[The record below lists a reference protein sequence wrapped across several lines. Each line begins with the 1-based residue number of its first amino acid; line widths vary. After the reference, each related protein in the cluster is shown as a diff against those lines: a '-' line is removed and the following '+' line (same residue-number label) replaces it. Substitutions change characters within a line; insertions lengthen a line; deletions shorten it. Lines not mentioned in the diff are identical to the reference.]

1 MGKMRALVQMN
12 KLHRRKREREAVEE
26 TTKLDF
32 GGIRLEHLLVNWQ
45 QVAVRVTSARH
56 ILIVSD
62 FDGTL
67 APIAGR
73 PGEAILPERTK
84 ELLQALAKKPNV
96 VIGIVSGRALD
107 DLRSKVGIEG
117 ITYAGNHGLEIEG
130 PEIVFVNPLAE
141 QAKFT
146 MQRLYRVLSRALSGI
161 GGVVIED
168 KRLTLSVHYR
178 LVDEEKAGQVENVF
192 SQIVGRMRAAGRIR
206 TTYGKKVLE
215 VRPAVDWDK
224 GKAISLMLDRQVNAS
239 GEGGFLPI
247 FMGDD
252 VTDEDGFAAIEDR
265 GGISVFVGNEKDNS
279 AAQYFVESPA
289 EVQQLLGQLLNLIE
303 DGHA

>member
-1 MGKMRALVQMN
+1 M
-12 KLHRRKREREAVEE
+12 
-26 TTKLDF
+26 
-32 GGIRLEHLLVNWQ
+32 EHLLVDWQ
-45 QVAVRVTSARH
+45 QVAARVTSARH

-67 APIAGR
+67 VPIAGR

-84 ELLQALAKKPNV
+84 ELLQALAKKPNI

-107 DLRSKVGIEG
+107 DLRNKVGIEG

-130 PEIVFVNPLAE
+130 PEVVFVNPLAE
-141 QAKFT
+141 QTRFT

-178 LVDEEKAGQVENVF
+178 LVDEEKAGLVENLF
-192 SQIVGRMRAAGRIR
+192 SQIVDKMQAAGRIR

-224 GKAISLMLDRQVNAS
+224 GKAISLILDSQVNVS

-303 DGHA
+303 AGHA